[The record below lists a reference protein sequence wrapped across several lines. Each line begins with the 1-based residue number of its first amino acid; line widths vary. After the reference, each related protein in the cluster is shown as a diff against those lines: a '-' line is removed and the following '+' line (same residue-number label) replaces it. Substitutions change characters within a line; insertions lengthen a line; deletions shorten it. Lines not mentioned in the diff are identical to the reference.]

1 MQAIPTQHNRF
12 SFIDALRGLASM
24 AVVLFHAVAGEHIN
38 SLPPWLRATVAQ
50 GEFGVSVFFVLS
62 GFVIAHSQRDRKLT
76 ICGVGHFM
84 LRRSIRL
91 DPPYWVAIATA
102 IGFALLASTLVKNRA
117 PIEFSAPQIISHLFY
132 LQDLVGYKNVNPAF
146 WTLCY
151 EIQFY
156 LVFALLLCAHSRK
169 WIAAAFIL
177 SLLWPLGLAPT
188 IRGLFV
194 NLWFG
199 FLLGVGAYYAWRTP
213 KILRWFLAYAAV
225 IGVAAVWRDNHF
237 ALVCVATAVVIT
249 LMARAGRIGSLNW
262 RWLQFLGA
270 ISYSL
275 YLIHHPIIAATFRV
289 WFMLFHRSPL
299 TEFTGWVA
307 SIVACIVAAY
317 LLWRLVE
324 RPSIWLA
331 RRTVSNT

>member
-1 MQAIPTQHNRF
+1 MQEITTQNRF
-12 SFIDALRGLASM
+12 SFIDALRGLAAM
-24 AVVLFHAVAGEHIN
+24 AVVLFHAYAGEHIL
-38 SLPPWLRATVAQ
+38 SLPPWLLATVAQ
-50 GEFGVSVFFVLS
+50 GEFGVAVFFVLS
-62 GFVIAHSQRDRKLT
+62 GFVIAHSQRDQKLT
-76 ICGVGHFM
+76 LSSVGRFM

-102 IGFALLASTLVKNRA
+102 IGFSLLASALVKSRA
-117 PIEFSAPQIISHLFY
+117 PIEFTAPQIISHLFY

-156 LVFALLLCAHSRK
+156 LIFALLLCARSWK
-169 WIAAAFIL
+169 WIAAAFII
-177 SLLWPLGLAPT
+177 SLLWPLGLAPQV
-188 IRGLFV
+188 RGLFV

-199 FLLGVGAYYAWRTP
+199 FLLGVGAYYAWHRPT
-213 KILRWFLAYAAV
+213 ILRWFLAYAAV
-225 IGVAAVWRDNHF
+225 IGVAAVWHDNHF

-249 LMARAGRIGSLNW
+249 FIARADRIGSLNW

-275 YLIHHPIIAATFRV
+275 YLIHHSIIGATFRV
-289 WFMLFHRSPL
+289 WFMIFGRSPL
-299 TEFTGWVA
+299 TEFTGWIA
-307 SIVACIVAAY
+307 SLVACVVAAY

-324 RPSIWLA
+324 QPSIRLA
-331 RRTVSNT
+331 RRAVSR